1 MVDIDRSVKTYYEQ
15 NQLSE
20 EQLQKLAAMQDKATT
35 AQQKV
40 STAQQHV
47 PPKQWL
53 RRSALAVASIMVAVL
68 LFIVSGQNDVGIA
81 ERVAQ
86 EVAMNHNKALAV
98 EYQTDSY
105 DVLSQRMN
113 KLDFKL
119 RAPTAAFNEGLALI
133 GGRYCS
139 IQGELAAQIKMVD
152 ETGRVYTLYQTRSN
166 EMLQVINAD
175 RIQSAQVNIRLWRE
189 QGLLFA
195 LAETGE

>member
-15 NQLSE
+15 NQLSD
-20 EQLQKLAAMQDKATT
+20 EQLQKLVAMQNKVAT
-35 AQQKV
+35 AQEQ
-40 STAQQHV
+40 A

-53 RRSALAVASIMVAVL
+53 RHSALAAASIMVAVM
-68 LFIVSGQNDVGIA
+68 LFIISSQDDDSIA

-105 DVLSQRMN
+105 ADLSQSMD

-119 RAPTAAFNEGLALI
+119 RAPIAALNEGLALI

-139 IQGELAAQIKMVD
+139 IQGELAAQIKMTD
-152 ETGRVYTLYQTRSN
+152 ETGGVYTLYQTRSN
-166 EMLQVINAD
+166 ETLQTINKD
-175 RIQSAQVNIRLWRE
+175 RLSLEQVNIQLWQE

-195 LAETGE
+195 LAETVE

>member
-1 MVDIDRSVKTYYEQ
+1 MVDIDRSVKAYYEQ
-15 NQLSE
+15 NKLNE
-20 EQLQKLAAMQDKATT
+20 EQLQKLTAMQDDVPVS
-35 AQQKV
+35 QQQ
-40 STAQQHV
+40 A

-53 RRSALAVASIMVAVL
+53 RSSALAAASITLAVM
-68 LFIVSGQNDVGIA
+68 LFIVNGQSDAGIA

-98 EYQTDSY
+98 EYQTNSY
-105 DVLSQRMN
+105 EVLSQSMD

-119 RAPTAAFNEGLALI
+119 RAPTAALNEGLALI

-152 ETGRVYTLYQTRSN
+152 EAGRVYTLYQTRSN
-166 EMLQVINAD
+166 DMLQVINAD
-175 RIQSAQVNIRLWRE
+175 RIQSAQVNIRLWQE

>member
-1 MVDIDRSVKTYYEQ
+1 MVDIDRSVKAYYEQ

-20 EQLQKLAAMQDKATT
+20 EQLQKLAAMQDKVPT
-35 AQQKV
+35 AQQEAPTV
-40 STAQQHV
+40 QEQI

-53 RRSALAVASIMVAVL
+53 RSSALAAASIMLVVM
-68 LFIVSGQNDVGIA
+68 LFIVNGQNDVGIA

-105 DVLSQRMN
+105 EVLSQSMG

-119 RAPTAAFNEGLALI
+119 RAPTAGFNEGLALI

-166 EMLQVINAD
+166 KMLKVISADQV
-175 RIQSAQVNIRLWRE
+175 QSDQVNIRLWQE

-195 LAETGE
+195 LAETVE

>member
-1 MVDIDRSVKTYYEQ
+1 MVDIDRSVKAYYEQ

-20 EQLQKLAAMQDKATT
+20 EQLQKLTAMQDDLSAAK
-35 AQQKV
+35 QQEP
-40 STAQQHV
+40 APQQQT

-53 RRSALAVASIMVAVL
+53 RRSALAAASIMLAVM
-68 LFIVSGQNDVGIA
+68 LFIVNGQNNVGIA

-98 EYQTDSY
+98 EYQTGSY
-105 DVLSQRMN
+105 EVLSQNMD

-119 RAPTAAFNEGLALI
+119 RVPTLAFNEGLALI

-152 ETGRVYTLYQTRSN
+152 EAGLVYTLYQTRSN
-166 EMLQVINAD
+166 EVLQTIEKG
-175 RIQSAQVNIRLWRE
+175 RLSLEQVNIQMWEE

-195 LAETGE
+195 LAETVE

>member
-175 RIQSAQVNIRLWRE
+175 RIQSAQVNIRLWHE